1 MKKPSD
7 NQLSIGGR
15 GKHHTRKRKS
25 ADVRIRET
33 LMILRR
39 AIKAGWPMT
48 PEALK
53 DGIATA
59 HEIARNGETERDR
72 IAAAKVLA
80 VMHGQNIGLMQ
91 ELDKQTRLDKETP
104 TEIVFNVTVPGV
116 ERADD

>member
-7 NQLSIGGR
+7 NTLSFWGR
-15 GKHHTRKRKS
+15 GKPRTRTRKS
-25 ADVRIRET
+25 TDTHIRET
-33 LMILRR
+33 LAILRR

-48 PEALK
+48 PEALR

-59 HEIARNGETERDR
+59 HDIARNGETERDR

-104 TEIVFNVTVPGV
+104 TEIVFNVTVPGA